1 MFKVCIYIMRK
12 ISELQ
17 KFKDSGTPNW
27 GCSDCRET
35 GDSTKSRK
43 PLRGRVIRV
52 ARVPML
58 PVHPQPWTPSS
69 PRGNVAAASP
79 LTQALIYPSGRV
91 NNPFS
96 LSVPGKY
103 SKTGLAQRG
112 RDGDPVC
119 EGEEK
124 WPDKGLRDKLSEL
137 PPRGRMPSGTH
148 EVQKKWPEQYLSC

>member
-1 MFKVCIYIMRK
+1 
-12 ISELQ
+12 
-17 KFKDSGTPNW
+17 
-27 GCSDCRET
+27 
-35 GDSTKSRK
+35 
-43 PLRGRVIRV
+43 
-52 ARVPML
+52 ML

-79 LTQALIYPSGRV
+79 LTQALIYPAGRV

-103 SKTGLAQRG
+103 SKPGLAQRG

-124 WPDKGLRDKLSEL
+124 WPDKGLRDKVSEL
-137 PPRGRMPSGTH
+137 PPRGRMSSGTH
-148 EVQKKWPEQYLSC
+148 EVQKKWPFVLVILCWCQWEGGVWREWISKKQVMITSQVISQVSKRQTKRTNFKVYSRTKFAQWCV